1 MNVLG
6 MRSVMSIWNAR
17 SLRRR
22 CWIGEGVVVVVGC
35 GLLVG
40 RDMAFACDAGVGEV
54 GGIVRSIWSRTSM
67 ARR

>member
-1 MNVLG
+1 
-6 MRSVMSIWNAR
+6 MSIWNAR

-22 CWIGEGVVVVVGC
+22 CRIGEGVVVVVVVC

-40 RDMAFACDAGVGEV
+40 RDMGFACDAGVGEV
-54 GGIVRSIWSRTSM
+54 GGVVRSIWPLTTM

>member
-1 MNVLG
+1 M
-6 MRSVMSIWNAR
+6 SVWNAR

-22 CWIGEGVVVVVGC
+22 CWIREGVVIVVVVVC
-35 GLLVG
+35 GRLVG

-54 GGIVRSIWSRTSM
+54 GGIVRSIWSRTTM